1 MVAVSRKGFV
11 FAVDTAGLTHGG
23 AVGGPVR
30 RAVVLEPTNAATV
43 GAMVLTARLHG
54 LAPRW
59 SLLQHLVLISVAIFT
74 AAVKHSF
81 HLLPHLLL

>member
-11 FAVDTAGLTHGG
+11 FAADTAGLTHGG
-23 AVGGPVR
+23 AVGGLVR
-30 RAVVLEPTNAATV
+30 RAVVPEPANAATI

-54 LAPRW
+54 LPPRW
-59 SLLQHLVLISVAIFT
+59 SLLQHLVLISAAIFT
-74 AAVKHSF
+74 ATVKLWF